1 MARKT
6 ARELH
11 DELYSSDPE
20 YVKEYEAL
28 AEEFALADA
37 VIKARS
43 HANLT
48 QVELAKEM
56 DTTQAQ
62 IARIEGGKMPSMRT
76 LKRLATA
83 TGTQLKVSFETLP
96 DPK

>member
-1 MARKT
+1 MTITVK
-6 ARELH
+6 ELH
-11 DELYSSDPE
+11 EERLKNSPE
-20 YVKEYEAL
+20 YAAEHEAL
-28 AEEFALADA
+28 AGEFALADA

-43 HANLT
+43 QANLT

-76 LKRLATA
+76 LERLAAA
-83 TGTQLKVSFETLP
+83 TGTQLKVSFEALP
-96 DPK
+96 HPK